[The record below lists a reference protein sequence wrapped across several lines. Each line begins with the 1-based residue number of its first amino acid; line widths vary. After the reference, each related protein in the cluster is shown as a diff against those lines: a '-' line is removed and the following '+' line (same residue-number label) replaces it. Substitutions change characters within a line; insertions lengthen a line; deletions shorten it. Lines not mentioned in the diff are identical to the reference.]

1 MSDGFLFQRFHV
13 RFSQLHRDSC
23 RVEVDAIVPT
33 MEEMD
38 QKSGTPVFFTT
49 GELDKR
55 IQKGWAELQLQYL
68 RRKFRI
74 VEYRRFKH
82 RKDVLGSDVAELQDI
97 YAFLLLCSANKPR
110 LEPPQIRQLGTG
122 RNENNKKE

>member
-1 MSDGFLFQRFHV
+1 V

-23 RVEVDAIVPT
+23 RVEVDAVVPT

-49 GELDKR
+49 GELDTRVEKS
-55 IQKGWAELQLQYL
+55 WAELQLQYL

-74 VEYRRFKH
+74 VEYRRFKK
-82 RKDVLGSDVAELQDI
+82 RKDVLGSDMDELNDI
-97 YAFLLLCSANKPR
+97 FAFLLLCSANKPR
-110 LEPPQIRQLGTG
+110 LEPPQIMQLGTG
-122 RNENNKKE
+122 KKVKE